1 MEIIDVEINGNYE
14 PLVSV
19 LMTAYNREIFIKE
32 SVESVI
38 HSTYKNIE
46 LIIVDDGST
55 DNTIDV
61 VKALMLND
69 KRIKLFQNENNLGDY
84 PNRNK
89 AAGYAIGK
97 YMLYVDSDDT
107 IQPDAI
113 EYCVK
118 NLELYS
124 TSDFSVIYPHQDIR
138 SPQLLNATSSIRKH
152 FFEKSFL
159 NLGPGGVV
167 FKRDFFFSNGMY
179 SIKYGPAN
187 DLYSHLKFA
196 SKGYVLLLPY
206 RYLNYRIH
214 DGQESTNKYRYLYL
228 NQNYINGV
236 FEDLNLPLSTK
247 EKRQTKK
254 RYSRNNFITIIKYI
268 LKTGNLMKGISA
280 VRKANFSFS
289 DLL

>member
-89 AAGYAIGK
+89 AAVYAIGK

-118 NLELYS
+118 NLELHS
-124 TSDFSVIYPHQDIR
+124 TSDFSVIYPHQDVQ
-138 SPQLLNATSSIRKH
+138 SPQLLNATTAIRKH
-152 FFEKSFL
+152 FFEKS
-159 NLGPGGVV
+159 
-167 FKRDFFFSNGMY
+167 
-179 SIKYGPAN
+179 
-187 DLYSHLKFA
+187 
-196 SKGYVLLLPY
+196 
-206 RYLNYRIH
+206 
-214 DGQESTNKYRYLYL
+214 
-228 NQNYINGV
+228 
-236 FEDLNLPLSTK
+236 
-247 EKRQTKK
+247 
-254 RYSRNNFITIIKYI
+254 
-268 LKTGNLMKGISA
+268 
-280 VRKANFSFS
+280 
-289 DLL
+289 